1 MQAKLTEGAR
11 ELPSWVVLP
20 NLSADAFS
28 GASVLDFFVHRF
40 PFVAPTAWQ
49 QRFDAGL
56 VRDLAGRA
64 VIGSTSFAALAGQ
77 KLSYFRVVEDELE
90 IPFHEQILF
99 EDDGI
104 VVADKPHFLP
114 VQPAGRYL
122 AQTLLSR
129 LQKRLK
135 LPELAPAH
143 RIDQGTAG
151 LVLLVKRPELRGAYQ
166 KLFREQAITKTYQA
180 IAPFRAEL
188 MFPMLR
194 CTRIVEAAHFMQ
206 MQEVAGDANSE
217 TAIDLLEHSLMSDV
231 LSSQH
236 SLMSDVLSSQHS
248 PKTTDDGRW
257 ARYQLKPRTGKRHQ
271 LRVQM
276 SALGIPIQNDPIY
289 PELLAQAD
297 VLDFTRPLKLLA
309 KSLAFVDPVNG
320 ELRRFESGLV
330 LA

>member
-1 MQAKLTEGAR
+1 MRRQAKLTEGAR
-11 ELPSWVVLP
+11 ELPSWVVLS

-28 GASVLDFFVHRF
+28 GASVLDFFVQRF
-40 PFVAPTAWQ
+40 PFVARASWQ

-56 VRDLAGRA
+56 VRDVAGRA

-90 IPFHEQILF
+90 IPFHEHILF

-135 LPELAPAH
+135 LPELTPAH

-166 KLFREQAITKTYQA
+166 KLFREQAISKTYQA

-188 MFPMLR
+188 IFPMLR

-217 TAIDLLEHSLMSDV
+217 TAIDLLEHL
-231 LSSQH
+231 LS
-236 SLMSDVLSSQHS
+236 
-248 PKTTDDGRW
+248 DDGHW

>member
-40 PFVAPTAWQ
+40 PFVAQTAWQ

-236 SLMSDVLSSQHS
+236 S

-297 VLDFTRPLKLLA
+297 MLDFTRPLKLLA

>member
-1 MQAKLTEGAR
+1 MQAKLIEGAR

-20 NLSADAFS
+20 SLRADAFS
-28 GASVLDFFVHRF
+28 CTSVLDFFVQRF

-64 VIGSTSFAALAGQ
+64 IIASTPLAALAGQ

-99 EDDGI
+99 EDERI

-122 AQTLLSR
+122 TQTLLSR
-129 LQKRLK
+129 LQKRLQ
-135 LPELAPAH
+135 LPELTPAH

-166 KLFREQAITKTYQA
+166 KLFREQTISKTYQA

-188 MFPMLR
+188 AFPMLR

-206 MQEVAGDANSE
+206 MQEVAGVANSE
-217 TAIDLLEHSLMSDV
+217 TEIDLLEPADH
-231 LSSQH
+231 
-236 SLMSDVLSSQHS
+236 
-248 PKTTDDGRW
+248 W

-289 PELLAQAD
+289 PELLAQAEA
-297 VLDFTRPLKLLA
+297 LDFTRPLKLLA
-309 KSLAFVDPVNG
+309 KSLVFVDPVSG
-320 ELRRFESGLV
+320 EFCRFESGLS
-330 LA
+330 LNFG

>member
-1 MQAKLTEGAR
+1 MPELTP

-20 NLSADAFS
+20 NLVANGEAQVWQN
-28 GASVLDFFVHRF
+28 VLDFFVQRF
-40 PFVAPTAWQ
+40 PFVSTAIWR

-56 VRDLAGRA
+56 VRDKAGRA
-64 VIGSTSFAALAGQ
+64 VAGSLPFAALAGQ
-77 KLSYFRVVEDELE
+77 KLSYFRVVDAELE
-90 IPFHEQILF
+90 IPFHEQIIF
-99 EDDGI
+99 EDERI

-135 LPELAPAH
+135 LPDLTPAH

-151 LVLLVKRPELRGAYQ
+151 LVLLVKQPEWRGAYQ
-166 KLFREQAITKTYQA
+166 KLFREHAIAKTYQA

-188 MFPMLR
+188 VFPMLR
-194 CTRIVEAAHFMQ
+194 QSRIVEGAHFMQ
-206 MQEVAGDANSE
+206 MQEVAGIANSE
-217 TAIDLLEHSLMSDV
+217 TELDLLER
-231 LSSQH
+231 
-236 SLMSDVLSSQHS
+236 S
-248 PKTTDDGRW
+248 PNTNVSW

-289 PELLAQAD
+289 PELLAQPD
-297 VLDFTRPLKLLA
+297 KLDFNQPLKLLA
-309 KSLAFVDPVNG
+309 KHLAFVDPITG
-320 ELRRFESGLV
+320 KGRQFESNLT
-330 LA
+330 LNFD

>member
-1 MQAKLTEGAR
+1 M
-11 ELPSWVVLP
+11 LP
-20 NLSADAFS
+20 NQSS
-28 GASVLDFFVHRF
+28 GEAQAWQSLLDFFVHRF
-40 PFVAPTAWQ
+40 PYISPAIWR
-49 QRFDAGL
+49 QRFDAGQ
-56 VRDLAGRA
+56 VRDIAGRA
-64 VIGSTSFAALAGQ
+64 VAGSLPFAVLAGQ
-77 KLSYFRVVEDELE
+77 KLSYFRVVDAELE
-90 IPFHEQILF
+90 IPFHEQIIF
-99 EDDGI
+99 EDERI

-135 LPELAPAH
+135 LPELTPAH

-151 LVLLVKRPELRGAYQ
+151 LVLLVKNPELRGAYQ
-166 KLFREQAITKTYQA
+166 RLFRDHAIKKTYQA

-188 MFPMLR
+188 VFPMVR
-194 CTRIVEAAHFMQ
+194 QSRIVDAAHFMQ
-206 MQEVAGDANSE
+206 MQEVAGPANSE
-217 TAIDLLEHSLMSDV
+217 TELDLLER
-231 LSSQH
+231 
-236 SLMSDVLSSQHS
+236 S
-248 PKTTDDGRW
+248 PNTNDSW

-309 KSLAFVDPVNG
+309 KELAFVDPLSG
-320 ELRRFESGLV
+320 EGRQFESNLT
-330 LA
+330 LKFD

>member
-11 ELPSWVVLP
+11 KLPSWVVLP

-28 GASVLDFFVHRF
+28 GASVLDFFLHRF
-40 PFVAPTAWQ
+40 PFVAPAAWQ

-64 VIGSTSFAALAGQ
+64 IAGSTPFAALAGQ

-99 EDDGI
+99 EDERI

-122 AQTLLSR
+122 TQTLLSR
-129 LQKRLK
+129 LQKRLQ
-135 LPELAPAH
+135 LPELTPAH

-166 KLFREQAITKTYQA
+166 KLFREHAISKIYQA

-188 MFPMLR
+188 AFPMLR
-194 CTRIVEAAHFMQ
+194 CTRIVEATHFMQ
-206 MQEVAGDANSE
+206 MQEAAGVANSE
-217 TAIDLLEHSLMSDV
+217 TEIDLLEQADH
-231 LSSQH
+231 
-236 SLMSDVLSSQHS
+236 
-248 PKTTDDGRW
+248 W

-289 PELLAQAD
+289 PELLAQAEA
-297 VLDFTRPLKLLA
+297 LDFTRPLKLLA
-309 KSLAFVDPVNG
+309 KSLAFVDPVSG
-320 ELRRFESGLV
+320 EFCWFESGLR
-330 LA
+330 LDFN

>member
-1 MQAKLTEGAR
+1 MQTKLTDAAR

-20 NLSADAFS
+20 SLSADAFS
-28 GASVLDFFVHRF
+28 GASALDFFVHRF

-64 VIGSTSFAALAGQ
+64 IAGSTPFAALAGQ

-90 IPFHEQILF
+90 IPFVEQILF
-99 EDDGI
+99 EDERI
-104 VVADKPHFLP
+104 VIADKPHFLP

-122 AQTLLSR
+122 GQTLLSR
-129 LQKRLK
+129 LQKRLQ
-135 LPELAPAH
+135 LPELSPAH

-166 KLFREQAITKTYQA
+166 KLFREQAIRKTYQA

-188 MFPMLR
+188 AFPMLR
-194 CTRIVEAAHFMQ
+194 CTRIVDAAHFMQ
-206 MQEVAGDANSE
+206 MQEVAGVANSE
-217 TAIDLLEHSLMSDV
+217 TAIDLLEHADN
-231 LSSQH
+231 
-236 SLMSDVLSSQHS
+236 
-248 PKTTDDGRW
+248 W

-289 PELLAQAD
+289 PELLAQTD
-297 VLDFTRPLKLLA
+297 VLEFTRPLKLLA

-320 ELRRFESGLV
+320 ELRQFESGLR
-330 LA
+330 LDFN